1 MFLELSPFGSLILRH
16 RKFYALKLKARRL
29 NIKKNLNTLFP
40 LVDKKG
46 PTAQGKHETKYKTG
60 SL

>member
-1 MFLELSPFGSLILRH
+1 MFLALSPFGYMFFKAQGIH
-16 RKFYALKLKARRL
+16 CLKARRL
-29 NIKKNLNTLFP
+29 KVKKNLNTLFP

-46 PTAQGKHETKYKTG
+46 PTAQGKHEIKYKTG